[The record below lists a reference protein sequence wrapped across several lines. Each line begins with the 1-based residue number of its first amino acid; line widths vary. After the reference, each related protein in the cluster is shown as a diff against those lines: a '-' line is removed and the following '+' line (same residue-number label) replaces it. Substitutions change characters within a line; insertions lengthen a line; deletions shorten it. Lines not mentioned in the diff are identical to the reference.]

1 MRVASLWP
9 HKHYPVPRTIAGDV
23 FGMMV
28 SLVNMAGTRK
38 VKKRCLTRAVASVPR
53 RSRVGQQ
60 QDQAVTLSPGALYAE
75 DRAQRLQYGG
85 YRS

>member
-1 MRVASLWP
+1 
-9 HKHYPVPRTIAGDV
+9 
-23 FGMMV
+23 MV
-28 SLVNMAGTRK
+28 SLVNMAGLRE
-38 VKKRCLTRAVASVPR
+38 VKKRCLIRAAARVPR
-53 RSRVGQQ
+53 RRRARQQ